1 MNKTVAL
8 LNQWAEFEVKHPDAT
23 PEDFCRYFLVSSREK
38 ETLAGL
44 FEGELP
50 PRSEVVLIKLID
62 RIARLHSIYIQI
74 ALKDLKLSHF
84 EEFSLLSAIA
94 QLETPRKTEVIYHTI
109 NELSTGL
116 SLLSGLIKKRCI
128 TEYDD
133 PEDKRSKRLKLT
145 PKGEKLLFDCYKQ
158 FSRIPEMM
166 LMEVPEE
173 DLEICI
179 QLLKNVEIKY
189 SKLWLQHKGKPFD
202 RVFASVTGKKGIS
215 PHVKMKH
222 VK

>member
-1 MNKTVAL
+1 MNNTVAL
-8 LNQWAEFEVKHPDAT
+8 LNQWADFESKHPDAT
-23 PEDFCRYFLVSSREK
+23 PDDFCRYYLASSRRKDSLE
-38 ETLAGL
+38 GL
-44 FEGELP
+44 FDGELP
-50 PRSEVVLIKLID
+50 PRSDIVMIKLID
-62 RIARLHSIYIQI
+62 RIARLHSIYIHI

-94 QLETPRKTEVIYHTI
+94 QLENPRKTEVIYHTI

-133 PEDKRSKRLKLT
+133 PEDKRSKRLSLT
-145 PKGEKLLFDCYKQ
+145 SKGEKLLMACYKQ

-189 SKLWLQHKGKPFD
+189 SKLWQQHKGKPFD
-202 RVFASVTGKKGIS
+202 DIYTSITTKK
-215 PHVKMKH
+215 
-222 VK
+222 

>member
-8 LNQWAEFEVKHPDAT
+8 LNKWAEFEAQHPNAT
-23 PEDFCRYFLVSSREK
+23 PEDFCRYFLVSSRKK

-44 FEGELP
+44 FDGELP
-50 PRSEVVLIKLID
+50 PRSDIVMIKLID

-74 ALKDLKLSHF
+74 ALKDVKLNHF
-84 EEFSLLSAIA
+84 EEFSLLSAVA
-94 QLETPRKTEVIYHTI
+94 QLENPRKTEVIYHTI

-128 TEYDD
+128 TECDD
-133 PEDKRSKRLKLT
+133 AEDKRSKRLRLT
-145 PKGEKLLFDCYKQ
+145 PKGEKLLDACYKQ

-173 DLEICI
+173 DIEICI
-179 QLLKNVEIKY
+179 QLLKNVETK
-189 SKLWLQHKGKPFD
+189 
-202 RVFASVTGKKGIS
+202 
-215 PHVKMKH
+215 
-222 VK
+222 

>member
-1 MNKTVAL
+1 LHQIKYNMNKTVVL
-8 LNQWAEFEVKHPDAT
+8 LNQWAAFEAQHPNAT
-23 PEDFCRYFLVSSREK
+23 PEDFCRYFLVSSRNK
-38 ETLAGL
+38 ETLEGL
-44 FEGELP
+44 FNGELP
-50 PRSEVVLIKLID
+50 PRADIVLVKLID

-94 QLETPRKTEVIYHTI
+94 QLESPRKTEVIYHTI

-133 PEDKRSKRLKLT
+133 PEDKRSKRLSLT
-145 PKGEKLLFDCYKQ
+145 PKGEKLLLACYKQ

-166 LMEVPEE
+166 LMDVPQE

-179 QLLKNVEIKY
+179 QLLKNVEIKF
-189 SKLWLQHKGKPFD
+189 SKLWQQHKGKPFD
-202 RVFASVTGKKGIS
+202 QVFISVTDKK
-215 PHVKMKH
+215 
-222 VK
+222 